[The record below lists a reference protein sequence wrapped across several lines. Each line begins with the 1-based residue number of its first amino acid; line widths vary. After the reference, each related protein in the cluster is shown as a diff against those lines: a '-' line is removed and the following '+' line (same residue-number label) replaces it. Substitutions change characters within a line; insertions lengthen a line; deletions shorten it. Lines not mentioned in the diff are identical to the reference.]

1 MTITITKKVL
11 TSLLTLLIGF
21 ALGVTG
27 TMTSNAEGPVPAV
40 QGEMLK
46 VCIKL
51 KTGVIRV
58 SDKCDAKTERKS
70 VLGGAGAQ
78 GVQGAK
84 GDKGDTGPVGSQG
97 PVGQK
102 GEPGI
107 NGSIPNLKIETIYY
121 LGGTSCRFT
130 NGSYEYVSK
139 VYQSPFTNNVT
150 GVSNGVLRL
159 CYTTV
164 YTP

>member
-1 MTITITKKVL
+1 MTITISKKVL
-11 TSLLTLLIGF
+11 IPLLTLLIGF

-27 TMTSNAEGPVPAV
+27 TLPSNAEGPVPLA
-40 QGEMLK
+40 QGEILK
-46 VCIKL
+46 VCINL

-58 SDKCDAKTERKS
+58 SNKCEAKTERKS

-84 GDKGDTGPVGSQG
+84 GDQGDAGLVGPQG
-97 PVGQK
+97 PVGPK

-107 NGSIPNLKIETIYY
+107 NGSTPNLKIETIYY

-130 NGSYEYVSK
+130 NGSYDFVSK

-150 GVSNGVLRL
+150 GVSNGVLKL